1 MNIQIYNDIL
11 LIINPNS
18 GHKNANSLIQ
28 FVKKNVPDLDF
39 FIPENG
45 DEATILLEDKI
56 ERYSVFILAGG
67 DGTINRALPFFLGR
81 KDKILC
87 IFPLGSGNGFA
98 REMGFTT
105 DFVQLLSHI
114 QKRESLSVDVV
125 KINDHYSINVAGIGL
140 DGYIAHLFSR
150 EKTRGLMK
158 YVFLTLKSL
167 FSYRPFT
174 STVQVNGHIYQGSF
188 LGISIANNRQFGN
201 NAYIAPEAI
210 PNDGLFDIIMIRPF
224 PFYYYPIFFYKLFAG
239 TLTANKYLIIQQSN
253 NQAEIKTNYQFAHVD
268 GESVI
273 CKGNVLIEM
282 IPQTVQILKTKKTEL
297 L

>member
-125 KINDHYSINVAGIGL
+125 KSNDHYSINVAGIGL
-140 DGYIAHLFSR
+140 DL
-150 EKTRGLMK
+150 
-158 YVFLTLKSL
+158 SL
-167 FSYRPFT
+167 I
-174 STVQVNGHIYQGSF
+174 H
-188 LGISIANNRQFGN
+188 
-201 NAYIAPEAI
+201 
-210 PNDGLFDIIMIRPF
+210 
-224 PFYYYPIFFYKLFAG
+224 IFFISKSIY
-239 TLTANKYLIIQQSN
+239 
-253 NQAEIKTNYQFAHVD
+253 
-268 GESVI
+268 
-273 CKGNVLIEM
+273 
-282 IPQTVQILKTKKTEL
+282 
-297 L
+297 